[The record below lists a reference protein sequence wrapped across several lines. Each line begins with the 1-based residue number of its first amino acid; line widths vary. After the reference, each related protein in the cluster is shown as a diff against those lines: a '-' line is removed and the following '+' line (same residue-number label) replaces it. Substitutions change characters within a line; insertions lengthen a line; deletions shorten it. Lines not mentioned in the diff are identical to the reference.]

1 MLVDGTWHAAKELG
15 IRAEGWMDVFSVAG
29 ERLGNVDGLFVLGLL
44 IEENDGVTR
53 NGFGID
59 GDPVQVE
66 GFGGLVKIMGMQ
78 WNERYVT
85 DTVPVV
91 SEAKGTPRLV
101 LQQLDEDGERTAGK
115 VIVAEKLQAWKVD
128 DDGRVMQVEP
138 PAITSPGPATRALPS
153 TAAPE

>member
-1 MLVDGTWHAAKELG
+1 MSITLPAS
-15 IRAEGWMDVFSVAG
+15 M
-29 ERLGNVDGLFVLGLL
+29 LGNVDGLFVLGLL

-53 NGFGID
+53 KGFGID

-66 GFGGLVKIMGMQ
+66 GSDDLVKIMGMQ

-101 LQQLDEDGERTAGK
+101 LQQLDENGERTAGK

-128 DDGRVMQVEP
+128 DDGRVMQVKPRGDLSPEP
-138 PAITSPGPATRALPS
+138 CHTPAAQYPRARVAVATPGSLTAT
-153 TAAPE
+153 E

>member
-1 MLVDGTWHAAKELG
+1 M
-15 IRAEGWMDVFSVAG
+15 
-29 ERLGNVDGLFVLGLL
+29 GNIDGLFVLGLL

-53 NGFGID
+53 KGFGID

-66 GFGGLVKIMGMQ
+66 GFDGLVKIMGMQ

-101 LQQLDEDGERTAGK
+101 VQQLDEQGEPTAGK

-128 DDGRVMQVEP
+128 DDGRVMQVKP
-138 PAITSPGPATRALPS
+138 PAITRPGPATPAPPS
-153 TAAPE
+153 TPAPE